1 MMSSEWHSL
10 DRGTLEIIEGLQ
22 DGAPIRL
29 SAIATALG
37 VKVIATTLP
46 SGISGEIRPDPESP
60 GEFIIKVNRN
70 DPARRQRFTVAHE
83 IGHYLLHRN
92 EIGDG
97 ITDDVLYR
105 SALSDRREAQ
115 ANRMAA
121 DLLMPQKLIDEWM
134 DRARSLKVDN
144 VIGFLADKFN
154 VSEAAMKIRL
164 GIP

>member
-60 GEFIIKVNRN
+60 GEFVIKVNRN